1 MVKKKAQTGRP
12 QRKGKKKKRQSQTVT
27 RRTAQASRPQG
38 KEAQSQV
45 LYKPRKVASAQ
56 QLLTIHNQSL
66 KNSQRDQAEAS
77 RIQTTEREQLKS
89 EKLQLERAVLEAKFQ
104 QLNQYQIAP

>member
-1 MVKKKAQTGRP
+1 MVKKKA
-12 QRKGKKKKRQSQTVT
+12 KGKKKRLDKRS
-27 RRTAQASRPQG
+27 QASRPQG
-38 KEAQSQV
+38 KKAQSQV
-45 LYKPRKVASAQ
+45 LFKPRRVASAQ

-66 KNSQRDQAEAS
+66 KNSQRDQAEAA
-77 RIQTTEREQLKS
+77 RIQTAEREQLKS

>member
-1 MVKKKAQTGRP
+1 MVKKKA
-12 QRKGKKKKRQSQTVT
+12 KGKKKKRQSQTVS
-27 RRTAQASRPQG
+27 RRTA

-45 LYKPRKVASAQ
+45 LYKPRRVASAQ